1 LKLWLVLTFILSGSL
16 WGQGHNPSFILKLSD
31 SGISVSSPEKKMKL
45 FSVIIENK
53 SLSDQVAKFVSGTDN
68 LKFVTIEAGKSQT
81 IEIENKGTQP
91 VFFVPMS
98 PSFQEVELK
107 FGKKTY
113 EVPPKR

>member
-1 LKLWLVLTFILSGSL
+1 MRLAFVLTFFLTGHL
-16 WGQGHNPSFILKLSD
+16 WGQGHNPSFILKLTD
-31 SGISVSSPEKKMKL
+31 GGVSVSSPEKKMNL
-45 FSVIIENK
+45 FSVIIENN
-53 SLSDQVAKFVSGTDN
+53 SLTDQVAKFVSGNNN
-68 LKFVTIEAGKSQT
+68 LKFVTIESGKSKT